1 METWAFFLAVLCYG
15 HFATEGSPLRIEWTG
30 LDDPWGL
37 LKILRTG
44 YNAGDIGERVSV
56 DGQDQYMEIE
66 NLHQRCS
73 CPGHKP
79 IGCECKEKIILQNDG
94 RGRFPKSNDINSQA
108 NDVRQLPFTKRQVAS
123 QMPPFIEKLR
133 EDNIFRVAW
142 VAQESDYG
150 RRMVE
155 ESFKRLF
162 PHLTTQS

>member
-1 METWAFFLAVLCYG
+1 M
-15 HFATEGSPLRIEWTG
+15 
-30 LDDPWGL
+30 
-37 LKILRTG
+37 
-44 YNAGDIGERVSV
+44 

-155 ESFKRLF
+155 ESFKKYF